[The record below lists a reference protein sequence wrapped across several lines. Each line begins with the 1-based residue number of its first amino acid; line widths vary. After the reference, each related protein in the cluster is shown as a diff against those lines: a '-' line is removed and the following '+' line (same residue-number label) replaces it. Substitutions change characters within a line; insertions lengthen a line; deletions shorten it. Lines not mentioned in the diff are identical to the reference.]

1 MAMSTQGT
9 ELYFLDPEGSPDTVT
24 KVGCP
29 VSITGLGGGREQ
41 INTTCLDSLEQ
52 TFLPG
57 FANPGPIG
65 VTIQFDPTDPSHV
78 RLLEIFQDP
87 NQSLLWWALGLSDGF
102 GIPPTSG
109 DSSSGMTLPATR
121 SWFQFEGYVA
131 DFPIDI
137 NLNAVYQG
145 TMSIQRSGAAEFTA
159 KT

>member
-29 VSITGLGGGREQ
+29 ISITGLGGGREQ

-65 VTIQFDPTDPSHV
+65 VTIQFDADRSESRAAAGNLPGPAADAHLVGARALRRLRHPADLGRFLERLHAADDAELVPV
-78 RLLEIFQDP
+78 R
-87 NQSLLWWALGLSDGF
+87 GLCGR
-102 GIPPTSG
+102 
-109 DSSSGMTLPATR
+109 LPAST
-121 SWFQFEGYVA
+121 
-131 DFPIDI
+131 
-137 NLNAVYQG
+137 
-145 TMSIQRSGAAEFTA
+145 SI
-159 KT
+159 